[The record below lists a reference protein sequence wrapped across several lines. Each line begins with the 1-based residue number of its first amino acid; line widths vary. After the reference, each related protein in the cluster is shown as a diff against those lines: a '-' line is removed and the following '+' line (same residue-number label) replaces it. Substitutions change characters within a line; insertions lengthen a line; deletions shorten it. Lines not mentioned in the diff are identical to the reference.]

1 MRADPQLAQQIRQVL
16 LTLFIGLACA
26 YGAFVLLVAPRQDKI
41 DKRQAHISVIE
52 AQALAG
58 QTDLLAGH
66 LVKLAGE
73 IRQKDQT
80 LEILSLQEQ
89 LLREQ
94 WQYQADEDR
103 FHQVIFTLSGS
114 APVDIQPD
122 LLKMSRKE
130 TRSIQEFTF
139 HPVRLEGRSYFDNF
153 FLYLSF
159 LEKSPEIGLLDG
171 IKLTV
176 HAADPAEKSL
186 VDFQV
191 DLGRLEATHGL

>member
-1 MRADPQLAQQIRQVL
+1 MRADPELAQQVRQL
-16 LTLFIGLACA
+16 FLTLLIGLACA

-41 DKRQAHISVIE
+41 HKRQAHIRDIE
-52 AQALAG
+52 AQAVAG

-66 LVKLAGE
+66 LLKLAGE

-80 LEILSLQEQ
+80 LEILTLQEQ

-94 WQYQADEDR
+94 WQHQGNEDR
-103 FHQVIFTLSGS
+103 FHQVIFTLTGS

-130 TRSIQEFTF
+130 SRSMEEFTF
-139 HPVRLEGRSYFDNF
+139 HPVRLQGRSYFENF

-171 IKLTV
+171 IELTA
-176 HAADPAEKSL
+176 HAADPTEKSL

-191 DLGRLEATHGL
+191 DLGPLEARDGL